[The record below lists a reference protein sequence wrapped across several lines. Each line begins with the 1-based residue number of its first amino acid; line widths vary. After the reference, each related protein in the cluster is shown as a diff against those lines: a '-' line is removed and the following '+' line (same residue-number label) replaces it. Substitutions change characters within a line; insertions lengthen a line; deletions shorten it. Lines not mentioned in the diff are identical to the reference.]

1 MITDFVDLEHTKRIL
16 GLNHHL
22 NVTSRVKLLMTIVG
36 FNITSLLCYS
46 TLKFTSQWSRF
57 QFCTPFSF
65 W

>member
-16 GLNHHL
+16 GLNRHL
-22 NVTSRVKLLMTIVG
+22 NVTSRVELLMAIVG

-46 TLKFTSQWSRF
+46 TLKLTSQWSRF